1 MKNFIYILF
10 GIIILTGCE
19 TAPCE
24 CEVPSNGGTGT
35 FEVKMGS
42 NDGLEVF
49 DAIDKAWGALDY
61 EALKSYVSEDAVM
74 KFADGKVAV
83 GGDEFVSMIQ
93 KEVEEWGEA
102 EYVNWSTDYK
112 FSLATTSDNDE
123 STNVDEGD
131 WVNAQFT
138 VELKSP
144 VDGDIR
150 NVFYEFYHIIDGKV
164 VSWDQFKRGEKE

>member
-1 MKNFIYILF
+1 
-10 GIIILTGCE
+10 
-19 TAPCE
+19 
-24 CEVPSNGGTGT
+24 
-35 FEVKMGS
+35 
-42 NDGLEVF
+42 
-49 DAIDKAWGALDY
+49 
-61 EALKSYVSEDAVM
+61 M

-144 VDGDIR
+144 VDGNIR